1 MDQIK
6 RLLDSLS
13 LKHKITIAA
22 AALAAFTALYSLV
35 HWQTERDYKPLYT
48 DLAPE
53 DAGLVLAKVRESGVP
68 YRIGDGG
75 ASVLVPSAKVSELRL
90 QLAAAGI
97 PKSGRIGFEIF
108 DKTNFGAS
116 DFTEQVNL
124 HRALE
129 GELERTIMS
138 ISAIDQARVHITFAK
153 DSIFT
158 DERQPAKASVLVKLR
173 PGARLEPQNVVAI
186 SNLVAGAVEG
196 LSPDGVSV
204 VDMRGNLLS
213 HPKSAGSPD
222 DPAPSGAA
230 IEYKQAVERDLTNK
244 IAATLTPLLG
254 EGKFRAGVSADV
266 DFSSGD
272 QSEETFDP
280 TKSVMTSSQKTED
293 ITGGGTSLGVPGTA
307 SNLPSPPARPASART
322 STARRT
328 ENISYETSRVVRRIH
343 LPQGAIKRLSSS
355 VLVDYAVRWQGAGPK
370 AKRILDPPSPDK
382 LKSIHDLVAAAIG
395 FNAARGDELVIESLP
410 FESTLNPEPLD
421 TTPATKPSNL
431 PPWLENLLAGRNYI
445 LVGVVAGAALL
456 LAAIVAAVFLR
467 SRKNDAAPDRP
478 YHPGQLPAPG
488 SLVPAQTYSSVS
500 GDDPAERVS
509 KEMEAKLAE
518 QQALREKQA
527 QEVLNSLKLP
537 QVSTKKTE
545 VLAKHVAEEAKK
557 DPAVTAHLIR
567 TWLHEG
573 EA

>member
-22 AALAAFTALYSLV
+22 AALAAFAAIYSLV

-213 HPKSAGSPD
+213 HPKPSGSPD

-230 IEYKQAVERDLTNK
+230 IEYKQAVERDLSNK

-307 SNLPSPPARPASART
+307 SNLPSPPSRPASART
-322 STARRT
+322 ATARRT

-343 LPQGAIKRLSSS
+343 LPQGTIKRLSSS
-355 VLVDYAVRWQGAGPK
+355 VLVDYAVRWQGSGDK
-370 AKRILDPPSPDK
+370 AKRVLDPPSAGK

-395 FNAARGDELVIESLP
+395 FNAARGDELVIEALP
-410 FESTLNPEPLD
+410 FESTLNPEQLD
-421 TTPATKPSNL
+421 TAPAAKSSNL
-431 PPWLENLLAGRNYI
+431 PPWLENLLAGKNY
-445 LVGVVAGAALL
+445 LFVGAAAGVAVL
-456 LAAIVAAVFLR
+456 LAVIAALVFLR
-467 SRKNDAAPDRP
+467 SRTNNAPPDRP
-478 YHPGQLPAPG
+478 YHPGQLPTPG
-488 SLVPAQTYSSVS
+488 GLVPAQTYATAS